1 MSATPPAQ
9 APGQDQPDRRVG
21 AVWAQDP
28 AGVLGADGAMLWRVP
43 ADFRH
48 FKAATTGG
56 VVLMGRTTW
65 DSLGTCLPGRVSVV
79 LTRRE
84 HWGAD
89 GVACAVETL
98 AEGLRR
104 GAELAAGLGEDPRQG
119 VYRVLPR
126 LWVIGGGSV
135 YRQALE
141 AGVLDEILVSVI
153 DVDAAEAARAR
164 GLGPHSL
171 VRVPDVAAFGG
182 PQGWWVADGPLTDA
196 PGTWRPVSG
205 DGAWRVDHYRRH

>member
-1 MSATPPAQ
+1 MSTRPAPQ
-9 APGQDQPDRRVG
+9 APVRVG
-21 AVWAQDP
+21 AIWAQDHS
-28 AGVLGADGAMLWRVP
+28 GVIGADGDMLWHVP

-65 DSLGTCLPGRVSVV
+65 DSLGASLPGRLSVV

-89 GVACAVETL
+89 GVACTAPTL
-98 AEGLRR
+98 AEGLARS
-104 GAELAAGLGEDPRQG
+104 AELLDELGEDPRQD
-119 VYRVLPR
+119 VYRALPR

-141 AGVLDEILVSVI
+141 VGALDELLISVI
-153 DVDAAEAARAR
+153 DIDAAAAARAR
-164 GLGPHSL
+164 GLSRDAL
-171 VRVPDVAAFGG
+171 VRVPKVAVGTG
-182 PQGWWVADGPLTDA
+182 TQDHWVADGPLTDA
-196 PGTWRPVSG
+196 PGTWRPVCG
-205 DGAWRVDHYRRH
+205 DAAWRVDHYRRR

>member
-1 MSATPPAQ
+1 MSTRSASR
-9 APGQDQPDRRVG
+9 APVRVG
-21 AVWAQDP
+21 AVWAQDR
-28 AGVLGADGAMLWRVP
+28 AGIIGADGDMLWHVP

-65 DSLGTCLPGRVSVV
+65 DSLGASLPGRLSVV

-89 GVACAVETL
+89 GVACAVPTL
-98 AEGLRR
+98 AEGLDR
-104 GAELAAGLGEDPRQG
+104 GAELLAGLGEDPRQD
-119 VYRVLPR
+119 VYRALPR

-141 AGVLDEILVSVI
+141 AEALDELLVSVI
-153 DVDAAEAARAR
+153 DVDAAATVRAR
-164 GLGPHSL
+164 GLSPDAL
-171 VRVPDVAAFGG
+171 VRVPDVAAGAG
-182 PQGWWVADGPLTDA
+182 PQGHWVAGGPLSDA
-196 PGTWRPVSG
+196 PGAWRPVSG
-205 DGAWRVDHYRRH
+205 DAAWRVDHYRRR